1 MQASPSKRGM
11 SKSQKSKQIKFSLS
25 SLKQMMMNPE
35 RGMNLSTSMLSSPET
50 KIVGCLDGNALWI
63 IQRNHQLLC
72 FDCVR

>member
-35 RGMNLSTSMLSSPET
+35 RGMKSV
-50 KIVGCLDGNALWI
+50 I
-63 IQRNHQLLC
+63 
-72 FDCVR
+72 